1 MTERTNPVRMLT
13 INQAAALVPGLTRY
27 RIREMC
33 QSGELPCIMAG
44 RKYLI
49 CEQVLMQVLTQQG
62 TGADSTQR

>member
-1 MTERTNPVRMLT
+1 MTVKTDNQLRMLT
-13 INQAAALVPGLTRY
+13 INEAAERVPGLTRY

-49 CEQVLMQVLTQQG
+49 CEQVLVRHLTGDTSQ
-62 TGADSTQR
+62 DR